1 MSSEREVR
9 PPRRRSSR
17 LPYAIALLFL
27 GVLVVLPWVFRGR
40 FQPVTS
46 GSPAPDLSVTN
57 LAGEPVRLAD
67 YRGKVVLVNV
77 WATWC
82 EPCRKEMPSM
92 ERLVNV
98 VRALPRGEDFEILA
112 VSIDASKERPN
123 AIYGGVTADE
133 LKDFAHQLGV
143 TFPLVRDPEGKV
155 QRIYQTT
162 GVPES
167 FLVGRDGVIY
177 QKYAGPTEWDGT
189 VYVNLIRNLLERD
202 ATGAEAR

>member
-1 MSSEREVR
+1 MSSERETR

-67 YRGKVVLVNV
+67 YRGKVVLLNV

-82 EPCRKEMPSM
+82 EPCRAEMPSM
-92 ERLVNV
+92 ERLVHV
-98 VRALPRGEDFEILA
+98 VRGLPGGEDFEILA

-123 AIYGGVTADE
+123 AVYGGVTADE
-133 LKDFAHQLGV
+133 LKAFAQQLGV

-155 QRIYQTT
+155 QSIYQTT

-177 QKYAGPTEWDGT
+177 KKYAGPTEWDGSAH
-189 VYVNLIRNLLERD
+189 VNLIRNLLERD